1 MYIFQCLSFPGAVI
15 KAWDMAV
22 ATMTKG
28 EVCVV
33 QCIAK
38 YGYGKRGSKPKIPP
52 DATLVFEIELID
64 WRGIVESLLLVPTT
78 LKISPLHNILLNYHD
93 YFPRSDFCFV
103 RFCKIPL
110 SFWSMFVLWKCYL

>member
-1 MYIFQCLSFPGAVI
+1 MI

-22 ATMTKG
+22 ATMTRG

-33 QCIAK
+33 QCIGK

-64 WRGIVESLLLVPTT
+64 WRGIVESLLLASAT
-78 LKISPLHNILLNYHD
+78 LKI
-93 YFPRSDFCFV
+93 
-103 RFCKIPL
+103 IPL
-110 SFWSMFVLWKCYL
+110 APDFGFIACLSCGLLERKG